1 MKPDY
6 EYSDKCHI
14 RFFNCDNMEFM
25 KEIPDNYY
33 ELCICDP
40 PYSINAPKMSANP
53 CQRKVGSK
61 RLNGGSMT
69 IARACYE
76 EEFDLDIMELD
87 KEYFDKGVHK
97 FKEYVSQIKL
107 F

>member
-14 RFFNCDNMEFM
+14 RFFNCDNMEFI

-40 PYSINAPKMSANP
+40 PYGINAPKMSATP
-53 CQRKVGSK
+53 
-61 RLNGGSMT
+61 GGSMT

-97 FKEYVSQIKL
+97 FKEHVSQIKL